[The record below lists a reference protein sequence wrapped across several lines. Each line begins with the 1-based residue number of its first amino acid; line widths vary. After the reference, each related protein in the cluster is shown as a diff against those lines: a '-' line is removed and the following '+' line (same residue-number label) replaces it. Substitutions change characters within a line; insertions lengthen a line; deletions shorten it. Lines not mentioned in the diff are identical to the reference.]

1 MTQSVDQPFQDALV
15 AAIPNL
21 RAFAISLSG
30 NIQTAN
36 DLVQETMLKAWTHRT
51 KFVTGTN
58 FKSWLFT
65 ILRNTYF
72 SDFRRGK
79 REVQDVDGAAAAS
92 LSSHPEQPGHMDM
105 LDFKS
110 ALSKISEDQRE
121 ALLLVGAEGFS
132 YDEAA
137 EICDCAVGTIKS
149 RVNRARMR
157 LAELMSVSAVDEFGP
172 ERVTQSVLN
181 KAPAS

>member
-1 MTQSVDQPFQDALV
+1 MTHAADQPFQAALV

-21 RAFAISLSG
+21 RAFAISLCG

-51 KFVTGTN
+51 KYREGTN

-79 REVQDVDGAAAAS
+79 REVQDVDGIAAAN
-92 LSSHPEQPGHMDM
+92 LSTHAEQPGHMDM
-105 LDFKS
+105 LDFQRS
-110 ALSKISEDQRE
+110 LALLSEDQRE
-121 ALLLVGAEGFS
+121 ALILVGAEGFS
-132 YDEAA
+132 YEETA
-137 EICDCAVGTIKS
+137 EICGCAVGTIKS
-149 RVNRARMR
+149 RVNRARVR
-157 LAELMSVSAVDEFGP
+157 LAELMSVSAVDDFGP
-172 ERVTQSVLN
+172 ERATHAVISRGAV
-181 KAPAS
+181 S